1 MQATRGTPLTG
12 DNPDPDPPAR
22 RRIVLFGLVAAVVY
36 GLDQLTKYLAVRE
49 LSGRPPRRLVGELLQ
64 LDLTRN
70 PGAAF
75 SIGTGMT
82 FVFTIIAVVVAVIL
96 VRTAPRLRSP
106 AWALALGLLL
116 GGALGNLTD
125 RLFRSPGAF
134 RGHVV
139 DFLALPDFPVFNVA
153 DMAVVGSAILIALLS
168 FTGRQLDGTRV
179 SSGSGT

>member
-12 DNPDPDPPAR
+12 DDPEGEPPAR
-22 RRIVLFGLVAAVVY
+22 RRIGLFAAVAAVVY

-49 LSGRPPRRLVGELLQ
+49 LSGEPPRRLVGELLQ
-64 LDLTRN
+64 LDLIRN

-75 SIGTGMT
+75 GIGTGMT
-82 FVFTIIAVVVAVIL
+82 FVFTVIALVVAVVL

-106 AWALALGLLL
+106 AWALALGMLL

-139 DFLALPDFPVFNVA
+139 DFLALPDFPVFNLA
-153 DMAVVGSAILIALLS
+153 DMAVVGSAIGIALLS
-168 FTGRQLDGTRV
+168 FSGRQLDGTRL
-179 SSGSGT
+179 SDGDDR